1 MVVVDRQTDADGQN
15 WVGTL
20 RVGGFQREEKQ
31 HGRPAL
37 PQPPA
42 VSGHGS
48 QRATQSRAQAGLPAA
63 SALPPCPAPPAGF
76 LAVTRALTRPGGSW
90 DSPPST
96 HLLRGPSLVFERALR
111 APQLAVVATW

>member
-63 SALPPCPAPPAGF
+63 SALP
-76 LAVTRALTRPGGSW
+76 
-90 DSPPST
+90 
-96 HLLRGPSLVFERALR
+96 R
-111 APQLAVVATW
+111 APHPQQGS

>member
-37 PQPPA
+37 PPAPCGVRTRVTEGNAEPGPGRASGCLCSPA
-42 VSGHGS
+42 VPRTPSRVPSCDSCSYPPWGQLGLTS
-48 QRATQSRAQAGLPAA
+48 QHPLAPRPFSR
-63 SALPPCPAPPAGF
+63 
-76 LAVTRALTRPGGSW
+76 V
-90 DSPPST
+90 
-96 HLLRGPSLVFERALR
+96 
-111 APQLAVVATW
+111 